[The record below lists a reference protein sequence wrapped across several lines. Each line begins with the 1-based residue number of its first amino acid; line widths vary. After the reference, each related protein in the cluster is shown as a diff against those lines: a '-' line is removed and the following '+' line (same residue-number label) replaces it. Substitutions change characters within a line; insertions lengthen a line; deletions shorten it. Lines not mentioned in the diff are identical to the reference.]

1 MIEEKKTNKKDVSG
15 VPKGTTS
22 SAEDILKAQQRTENE
37 AEMPSNDPALAGRW
51 YVVHT
56 YAGHENKAKE
66 ALMQRV
72 GSLGLEEYIFE
83 VIIPTR
89 NVIQVR
95 RGKKS
100 ERKERLFPGYI
111 LVRMHIND
119 NSWLAVKTTPGVT
132 AFVGAGSEPKP
143 ISNKEVDAIRKF
155 MNLDAPMFK
164 VKFSVGE
171 AVKINDG
178 PFAEFL
184 GTIKEIDEE
193 KGKVSVLVSIFGR
206 ETPVDLDFLQISKL

>member
-1 MIEEKKTNKKDVSG
+1 MTDKDIIREQKV
-15 VPKGTTS
+15 
-22 SAEDILKAQQRTENE
+22 AENE
-37 AEMPSNDPALAGRW
+37 AEMPSNDPKQSGRW

-72 GSLGLEEYIFE
+72 ESLGLEEYIFE

-155 MNLDAPMFK
+155 MDLDAPMFK

>member
-1 MIEEKKTNKKDVSG
+1 
-15 VPKGTTS
+15 
-22 SAEDILKAQQRTENE
+22 
-37 AEMPSNDPALAGRW
+37 MPSNDPKQSGRW

-72 GSLGLEEYIFE
+72 ESLGLEEYIFE

-155 MNLDAPMFK
+155 MDLDAPMFK

>member
-1 MIEEKKTNKKDVSG
+1 MTDKDIIRAQKK
-15 VPKGTTS
+15 
-22 SAEDILKAQQRTENE
+22 AENE
-37 AEMPSNDPALAGRW
+37 ALMPSNDPKQSGRW

-111 LVRMHIND
+111 LVRMMVND

-143 ISNKEVDAIRKF
+143 ISDKEVDAIRKF
-155 MNLDAPMFK
+155 MDLDAPMFK

-171 AVKINDG
+171 AVKITDG
-178 PFAEFL
+178 PFIEFL